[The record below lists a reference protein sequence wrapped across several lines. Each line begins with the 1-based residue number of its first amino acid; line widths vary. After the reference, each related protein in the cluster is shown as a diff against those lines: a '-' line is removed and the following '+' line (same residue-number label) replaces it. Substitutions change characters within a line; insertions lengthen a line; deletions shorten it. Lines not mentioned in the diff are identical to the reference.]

1 MQGHHE
7 FVQYLISRQG
17 VNPNL
22 ADYRGV
28 TPLLAAILHGQA
40 LVASSLL
47 NLDSLDI
54 NCTDSDSRTPL
65 LAAVSQGMPDIVVRL
80 VSCSRLRLDC
90 VSGEGKTALQ
100 VARDTGQLKI
110 AEIIETAETTR
121 SLSSYLRID
130 SQGNNIEQRL
140 RDGFR
145 YVSRPHVLINHLN
158 IKPFNIIDVWSQ
170 SCMINPRNPSEIQ
183 I

>member
-1 MQGHHE
+1 M
-7 FVQYLISRQG
+7 
-17 VNPNL
+17 
-22 ADYRGV
+22 
-28 TPLLAAILHGQA
+28 
-40 LVASSLL
+40 ASSLL

-80 VSCSRLRLDC
+80 VSCSRLRLDS

-158 IKPFNIIDVWSQ
+158 IKLFNIIDVWSQ